1 MSAANFWLAALNSIL
16 SEKQEAFILH
26 VWATVKLMS

>member
-16 SEKQEAFILH
+16 SEKQVAFSASL
-26 VWATVKLMS
+26 ADG